1 MREARIRQQR
11 PTEGAGPF
19 RPRRPFAPR
28 RQSRLQ
34 CPVPFDS
41 ERGSPRPLARGLS
54 SGVSCEYMLASSC
67 VNLGRLQRLTEHRR
81 DHQLVGKGRRDD
93 ATKLHIHK
101 PREPRQ
107 ALVCGAGCS
116 DHTLAFERHSH
127 EASLSCGEV
136 WLMEKFVVSTRFG
149 QSKGEIGTHVINTFN
164 VSVKPPIH
172 GNEVDNFPRM
182 SCGQGPARVC
192 VVS

>member
-1 MREARIRQQR
+1 MYHLREARIRQQR

-136 WLMEKFVVSTRFG
+136 WLRQEVGVCSMRFVPKRNGEMEEQRRDWDSRDQHFQRKCKTTYPWKRSR
-149 QSKGEIGTHVINTFN
+149 
-164 VSVKPPIH
+164 
-172 GNEVDNFPRM
+172 
-182 SCGQGPARVC
+182 
-192 VVS
+192 